1 MTPPPIPSISSQKM
15 TETPHYPE
23 DDEISLLDLL
33 QTIVDNL
40 RLLVIGPIVAGL
52 LALAAASF
60 LPKTYESTAILKAE
74 PIVASIM
81 LSAAVLDPIA
91 SSLGYTPQMPADDA
105 RAKLKGQIKTSINK
119 DKLLTLTAQANTP
132 QAAQALAQAVL
143 QQTYTQ
149 SQPRDSE
156 KLRLQKQLTQSQARE
171 KEATQTAQLLAR
183 KLESAGGTSSSEV
196 AQVYAQMIEVIKASQ
211 NTQLDIERQLQG
223 LDASALVQEATLPTK
238 HASPKR
244 SLIVIIATL
253 AAGFALLL
261 FVFIRQAFRNASQN
275 EESAPKINA
284 LQASWRKALGIHG
297 GRRR

>member
-1 MTPPPIPSISSQKM
+1 MTD
-15 TETPHYPE
+15 TPHYPE

-33 QTIVDNL
+33 QTIVYNL
-40 RLLVIGPIVAGL
+40 RLLVIGPTVAGL

-60 LPKTYESTAILKAE
+60 WPKTYESTAILKAE

-91 SSLGYTPQMPADDA
+91 SSLGYTPQMPADEA
-105 RAKLKGQIKTSINK
+105 RSKLKEQIKASINK
-119 DKLLTLTAQANTP
+119 DKLLTLTTQANTP

-149 SQPRDSE
+149 SQPRESE
-156 KLRLQKQLTQSQARE
+156 KLRLQKQLVQAQTRE

-183 KLESAGGTSSSEV
+183 KLDVSGNTGASEM
-196 AQVYAQMIEVIKASQ
+196 AQGYAQMFGVVKDSQ
-211 NTQLDIERQLQG
+211 NTQLDIERQLLG

-238 HASPKR
+238 HATPKR
-244 SLIVIIATL
+244 SLVAIIAAL

-261 FVFIRQAFRNASQN
+261 FVFIRQAFRSASQN
-275 EESAPKINA
+275 EESAQKINA
-284 LQASWRKALGIHG
+284 LQASWRKALGKTQ
-297 GRRR
+297 

>member
-1 MTPPPIPSISSQKM
+1 MIDTP
-15 TETPHYPE
+15 TYPE

-52 LALAAASF
+52 LALAGAS
-60 LPKTYESTAILKAE
+60 LWPKTYESTAILKAE
-74 PIVASIM
+74 PVTASIM

-91 SSLGYTPQMPADDA
+91 SSLGYTPQMPAEDA
-105 RAKLKGQIKTSINK
+105 RVKLKDQVKASLNSK
-119 DKLLTLTAQANTP
+119 DKLLTLSAQANSP
-132 QAAQALAQAVL
+132 QAAQAMAQAVL
-143 QQTYTQ
+143 QQTYAQ

-156 KLRLQKQLTQSQARE
+156 KLRLQKQFIQAQARE
-171 KEATQTAQLLAR
+171 KEALQTVQQLSQKIAA
-183 KLESAGGTSSSEV
+183 AGNTGASEV
-196 AQVYAQMIEVIKASQ
+196 AQGYAQMVAVVKESQ

-244 SLIVIIATL
+244 SLITITSAL

-261 FVFIRQAFRNASQN
+261 FVFIRQALRNALRDN
-275 EESAPKINA
+275 ESAQKLAALKIG
-284 LQASWRKALGIHG
+284 WHKALGKAK
-297 GRRR
+297 

>member
-1 MTPPPIPSISSQKM
+1 MTDTTQLQ
-15 TETPHYPE
+15 E

-40 RLLVIGPIVAGL
+40 RLLVIGPILAGL

-105 RAKLKGQIKTSINK
+105 RTKLKGQIKASINK
-119 DKLLTLTAQANTP
+119 DKLLTLTTEANTP

-149 SQPRDSE
+149 SQPRESE
-156 KLRLQKQLTQSQARE
+156 KLRLQKQLAQSQARE
-171 KEATQTAQLLAR
+171 KEATQTAQLLGR
-183 KLESAGGTSSSEV
+183 KLDSASGVSGSEV
-196 AQVYAQMIEVIKASQ
+196 AQGYAQMIEVIKASQ
-211 NTQLDIERQLQG
+211 NTQLDVERQLQG

-238 HASPKR
+238 HATPKR
-244 SLIVIIATL
+244 SLVAMISAL

-261 FVFIRQAFRNASQN
+261 FVFIRQALRSASQN
-275 EESAPKINA
+275 EETAQKIND
-284 LQASWRKALGIHG
+284 LQASWRKALGK
-297 GRRR
+297 

>member
-1 MTPPPIPSISSQKM
+1 MTD
-15 TETPHYPE
+15 TPHYPE

-60 LPKTYESTAILKAE
+60 WPKTYESTAILKAE

-91 SSLGYTPQMPADDA
+91 SSLGYTPQMPVDDA
-105 RAKLKGQIKTSINK
+105 RIKLKEQIKANINAK

-156 KLRLQKQLTQSQARE
+156 KLRLQKQLAQAQARE
-171 KEATQTAQLLAR
+171 KEATQTAQLLSGKMDKATGEISFQ
-183 KLESAGGTSSSEV
+183 L
-196 AQVYAQMIEVIKASQ
+196 AQGYAQLIGVQKESQ
-211 NTQLDIERQLQG
+211 NAQIEIERVLQG
-223 LDASALVQEATLPTK
+223 LDASALVQQATLPTK
-238 HASPKR
+238 HTSPKR
-244 SLIVIIATL
+244 GLITIMAAL

-261 FVFIRQAFRNASQN
+261 FVFIRQAMRSASQN
-275 EESAPKINA
+275 EESAQKINA
-284 LQASWRKALGIHG
+284 LQASWRKALGKAQ
-297 GRRR
+297 

>member
-40 RLLVIGPIVAGL
+40 RLLVIGPIAAGL
-52 LALAAASF
+52 LALVGASF
-60 LPKTYESTAILKAE
+60 WPKTYESTAILKAE

-91 SSLGYTPQMPADDA
+91 SSLGYTSQMPADEA
-105 RAKLKGQIKTSINK
+105 RTKLKKQLKASINNK

-156 KLRLQKQLTQSQARE
+156 KLRLQKQLAQVQTRE
-171 KEATQTAQLLAR
+171 KEATQTAQLLSG
-183 KLESAGGTSSSEV
+183 KMDKSTGEISFQL
-196 AQVYAQMIEVIKASQ
+196 AQGYAQLIGVQKDSQ
-211 NTQLDIERQLQG
+211 NAQIEIERQLQG

-238 HASPKR
+238 HATPKR
-244 SLIVIIATL
+244 SLVAVIAAL

-261 FVFIRQAFRNASQN
+261 FVFIRQALRNASQN
-275 EESAPKINA
+275 EESAQKINA
-284 LQASWRKALGIHG
+284 LQASWRKALGKAQ
-297 GRRR
+297 

>member
-1 MTPPPIPSISSQKM
+1 MTDA
-15 TETPHYPE
+15 PHFAE

-60 LPKTYESTAILKAE
+60 WPKTYESTAILKAE
-74 PIVASIM
+74 PITGTIM
-81 LSAAVLDPIA
+81 LSTAVLDPIA
-91 SSLGYTPQMPADDA
+91 NSLGYTPQIPIDDA
-105 RAKLKGQIKTSINK
+105 RAKLKEQVKANINVK

-143 QQTYTQ
+143 QQTYAQ

-156 KLRLQKQLTQSQARE
+156 KLRLQKQLVQAQVRE
-171 KEATQTAQLLAR
+171 KEATQTAQLLGR
-183 KLESAGGTSSSEV
+183 KLDAVGSTGASEV
-196 AQVYAQMIEVIKASQ
+196 AQGYAQMIGVVKESQ
-211 NTQLDIERQLQG
+211 NTQLDIERALQG
-223 LDASALVQEATLPTK
+223 LDGSALVQEATLPTK
-238 HASPKR
+238 HAAPKR
-244 SLIVIIATL
+244 SLIAIVAAL

-261 FVFIRQAFRNASQN
+261 FVFIRQALRSASQN

-284 LQASWRKALGIHG
+284 LQASWRKALGKTQ
-297 GRRR
+297 

>member
-1 MTPPPIPSISSQKM
+1 MTPPPIPSTSSPKM
-15 TETPHYPE
+15 TDTPHYPE

-40 RLLVIGPIVAGL
+40 RLLVIGPLVAGL

-60 LPKTYESTAILKAE
+60 WPKTYESTAILKAE
-74 PIVASIM
+74 PVVASIM

-91 SSLGYTPQMPADDA
+91 SSLGYTPQMPADEA
-105 RAKLKGQIKTSINK
+105 RTKLKEHIKASVSNK
-119 DKLLTLTAQANTP
+119 DKLLTLTAQAKTP

-156 KLRLQKQLTQSQARE
+156 KLRLQKQLAQAQARE
-171 KEATQTAQLLAR
+171 KEATQTAQLLGR
-183 KLESAGGTSSSEV
+183 KLDASGSIGASEV
-196 AQVYAQMIEVIKASQ
+196 AQGYAQMIGMIKDSQ
-211 NTQLDIERQLQG
+211 NSQAEIEQKLQA

-238 HASPKR
+238 HATPKR
-244 SLIVIIATL
+244 SLIAAISVL

-261 FVFIRQAFRNASQN
+261 FVFIRQALRNASQDN
-275 EESAPKINA
+275 EAAKKIAA
-284 LQASWRKALGIHG
+284 LKTSWRKALGKAS
-297 GRRR
+297 